1 MRILILSIALL
12 TLPVAT
18 TFAQKKLV
26 NKTLDKQ
33 EADKQEADQKEG
45 IPIVMELGSWH
56 RSQVDSVVEKQFRTG
71 VLYLNAPVVLISA
84 DEASKY
90 FKKDVVAKWAKKINF
105 DKQMIFVWSWRGSG
119 QDRMEPYISQADPKK
134 VLFYNEQGSTKDL
147 SEHLYVYAVRKDI
160 KMPSIHVPTL
170 LKMQK
175 NKK

>member
-12 TLPVAT
+12 TLPDTT

-26 NKTLDKQ
+26 NITLDKQ
-33 EADKQEADQKEG
+33 EPDQE
-45 IPIVMELGSWH
+45 IPIVVGLGSWH
-56 RSQVDSVVEKQFRTG
+56 RSQVDSVVERQFWTG
-71 VLYLNAPVVLISA
+71 GMSLNAPVVLISA

-119 QDRMEPYISQADPKK
+119 QDRMEPYISQANPKK
-134 VLFYNEQGSTKDL
+134 VLFYNEQGSTKDF

-170 LKMQK
+170 LKMQ
-175 NKK
+175 NKGQ

>member
-1 MRILILSIALL
+1 MLNMRLLILTIAFL
-12 TLPVAT
+12 TLPVST

-26 NKTLDKQ
+26 NITL
-33 EADKQEADQKEG
+33 DKQEADQKEE
-45 IPIVMELGSWH
+45 IPIVMGLGSWH
-56 RSQVDSVVEKQFRTG
+56 RSQVDSVVKRQFRTG
-71 VLYLNAPVVLISA
+71 VIYLNAPVVLISA

-160 KMPSIHVPTL
+160 KMPGVDVPAL
-170 LKMQK
+170 LNLGK
-175 NKK
+175 